1 MPSPFDDVCCACMPR
16 EAIALL
22 ASLRVEPGLRA
33 ALTDQHAWL
42 RWDAGNERVVQAVMP
57 IHGAVL
63 FRFHDGRWHRFG
75 QTLPAFDFPGDL
87 EYQPLA
93 HVLFPA
99 PVQPIPAV
107 TPPARPVRL
116 TLERDDRPRQT
127 SGLMCPLKALLA
139 WADTV
144 PTARL
149 AAIEG
154 MALNG
159 RVLLIGENMPM
170 LDGSQRLWGRD
181 VLIPLGYAPAPAL
194 PESALKEAAGLQDDE
209 VLLWLPER
217 MDVIERSRL
226 APLTR
231 AGLRLAGRNQQT

>member
-1 MPSPFDDVCCACMPR
+1 
-16 EAIALL
+16 
-22 ASLRVEPGLRA
+22 LRA
-33 ALTDQHAWL
+33 ALAGQHAWL
-42 RWDAGNERVVQAVMP
+42 RWDAGNERVTQAVMP

-63 FRFHDGRWHRFG
+63 YRFHDGRWYRFG
-75 QTLPAFDFPGDL
+75 HTLPAFDFPGDL
-87 EYQPLA
+87 DYQPLA

-99 PVQPIPAV
+99 PVQPIPAA
-107 TPPARPVRL
+107 TPVARPVRL

-127 SGLMCPLKALLA
+127 SGLVCPLKALLA

-149 AAIEG
+149 AAVEG
-154 MALNG
+154 VAMDK
-159 RVLLIGENMPM
+159 RILLIGENMPM
-170 LDGSQRLWGRD
+170 LDGSLRLWGHE

-194 PESALKEAAGLQDDE
+194 PESALKEAAGLQDGE

-217 MDVIERSRL
+217 TDVIERSLL

-231 AGLRLAGRNQQT
+231 AGLRLATKNSRT